1 MRKKTFGLTL
11 SAMLFAL
18 CLPAQAQQPARIPRI
33 GYLAG
38 FGNPNNPGPQVEA
51 FRQGLREL
59 GYIEGK
65 NLLVEY
71 RYVEEKQDRVPSLVA
86 ELLQLKVDI
95 LVIPHTGAIYAAKQ
109 ATKAIPIVMV
119 TNIDPVANGIVDSLA
134 HPGANITGVARLSRE
149 LAGKRLEL
157 LKEVVPRISRV
168 GVLWD
173 TDDEGSANGFKEYGT
188 AAKALKIQ
196 LQSLQV
202 HSLNPDLAGAFRGA
216 VKGHADALIVVRG
229 PLLRRYAKQ
238 IADLTIRNRLPC
250 MCEGSDLVETG
261 GLMSYSTS
269 DTESFRRAAT
279 YVDKILKG
287 TKPGDLPV
295 EQPMKF
301 EFVINLK
308 TAKQIGLAIP
318 QSVLFR
324 ADKVIK

>member
-1 MRKKTFGLTL
+1 
-11 SAMLFAL
+11 
-18 CLPAQAQQPARIPRI
+18 
-33 GYLAG
+33 
-38 FGNPNNPGPQVEA
+38 
-51 FRQGLREL
+51 
-59 GYIEGK
+59 
-65 NLLVEY
+65 
-71 RYVEEKQDRVPSLVA
+71 
-86 ELLQLKVDI
+86 
-95 LVIPHTGAIYAAKQ
+95 
-109 ATKAIPIVMV
+109 MV

-134 HPGANITGVARLSRE
+134 RPGANITGVARLTRE

-173 TDDEGSANGFKEYGT
+173 ADDEGSANGFKEYGT
-188 AAKALKIQ
+188 AASALKIQ

-202 HSLNPDLAGAFRGA
+202 HSPNPDLAGAFRGA
-216 VKGHADALIVVRG
+216 AKGRANAIIVVRG

-238 IADLTIRNRLPC
+238 IADLTIKNRIPC
-250 MCEGSDLVETG
+250 MCEGSDSVEAG
-261 GLMSYSTS
+261 GLVYSTS

-287 TKPGDLPV
+287 TKPSDLPV

-308 TAKQIGLAIP
+308 TAKALNLTIP

-324 ADKVIK
+324 ADRVIR